1 MRGGKMRLNR
11 LLILIAIVF
20 GTTAVAQDDSAK
32 PKISKDQLT
41 TEQVAIYRAVL
52 TNYVKGSDGTLNVSN
67 RTDPP
72 DFSFDNECMRGI
84 VFEKTKDSVPT
95 VHKLSSAVLIY
106 PKMILVN
113 PEQQLTKVKDNDP
126 GNLVNKTIEGRQ
138 RVTKKQ
144 LDKAVEQAFVTG
156 LFSLSEIVFDKLHRH
171 AIVSY
176 GFVCGGLCG
185 HGGTLILEKVGDMW
199 KVQTTCSS
207 WIS

>member
-1 MRGGKMRLNR
+1 MCLNR
-11 LLILIAIVF
+11 LLILISTVF
-20 GTTAVAQDDSAK
+20 VITAVAQDSPK

-41 TEQVAIYRAVL
+41 TEQVAVYRAVL
-52 TNYVKGSDGTLNVSN
+52 KNYVKDSDGNLNVSN
-67 RTDPP
+67 RTDLH
-72 DFSFDNECMRGI
+72 DFSFDKDCMRGI
-84 VFEKTKDSVPT
+84 VLEKTEDPVPT
-95 VHKLSSAVLIY
+95 VHKLSPVVLISS
-106 PKMILVN
+106 KMILVN
-113 PEQQLTKVKDNDP
+113 PEQQRTKVRENDP

-156 LFSLSEIVFDKLHRH
+156 LFSLSEIVFDKSHRH
-171 AIVSY
+171 AVVSY

-185 HGGTLILEKVGDMW
+185 HGSTLILEKVGDMW